1 MTRLDVRLELPPTP
15 ALHFEAYRRLLRAG
29 ARGLADAS
37 GALADWEESTHLHL
51 PLRALRE
58 AAELDAVTIGLLLGV
73 GLADEDGGTTD
84 EGAPPGRPTLGAL
97 VEQWRAVAEEP
108 DLRAAVRRLT
118 DLGLLRITN
127 AEAPRADRVLEVP
140 DPIWDLLRGETPERP
155 APWARHRPAEDLL
168 DASDLVPVEG
178 VAPPAVVAERLAK
191 DGVELL
197 VLRGPERCSRRTWL
211 GALARELGRGL
222 LEVTPARPDD
232 GRWSLVA
239 PMATL
244 LDALPV
250 VVATPVPGETIE
262 IPRLPGCR
270 PPLAAL
276 LGREGAVR
284 TPGLERSATI
294 WFSLPSPEVRR
305 RHWEEALG
313 SAADPDLD
321 GIARRF
327 RMTAGNIRR
336 AAALASAQAV
346 VESEPLSA
354 AHIGRAVALLHR
366 HSLDD
371 VATPVTVSGGWS
383 ELAVAG
389 DIMRELVSL
398 EMRCRHRERLRD
410 EMGGAPGGPTTC
422 GVRALFSGPS
432 GTGKSL
438 ATRLLAARLGI
449 DLYRIELTVVSKF
462 IGETERNLDRI
473 FRVAEEQDVI
483 LVLDEGDAL
492 LAPRTGVSTS
502 VDRYANLE
510 TNFLLQRLESFD
522 GILLVTSNA
531 ADRIDPAFERRLD
544 VTIAFRAPEACE
556 RRAIWDLH
564 LPAGHQVPSAL
575 LDELADRCAFSG
587 GQIRNAA
594 IHASLMALADG
605 ARLTAG
611 HLEDAV
617 RREYRKAGASC
628 PLRRPSGAVLRPV

>member
-1 MTRLDVRLELPPTP
+1 MTRASAGLDLPPTP
-15 ALHFEAYRRLLRAG
+15 ALHFDAYRRLVRAG
-29 ARGLADAS
+29 ARAVADAS
-37 GALADWEESTHLHL
+37 DTLTEWEESTQLHL
-51 PLRALRE
+51 PLRALRQ
-58 AAELDAVTIGLLLGV
+58 AAELDPFAVALLLGV
-73 GLADEDGGTTD
+73 GLGDEDGAATEDGTTS
-84 EGAPPGRPTLGAL
+84 GRPTLSTL
-97 VEQWRAVAEEP
+97 VGQWGDVAEEG
-108 DLRAAVRRLT
+108 DVRAAVRRLL
-118 DLGLLRITN
+118 DLGLLRIAN
-127 AEAPRADRVLEVP
+127 ADAPRADRVFEVP
-140 DPIWDLLRGETPERP
+140 DPIWDLLRGDTPERP
-155 APWARHRPAEDLL
+155 APWARHRPAADLL

-178 VAPPAVVAERLAK
+178 VDPPAVVAERLAEG
-191 DGVELL
+191 GVELF

-211 GALARELGRGL
+211 GALARELGHGL

-232 GRWSLVA
+232 GRWSLVG

-250 VVATPVPGETIE
+250 VVATPAPGETIE
-262 IPRLPGCR
+262 IPRLPACR
-270 PPLAAL
+270 PPMAAV

-284 TPGLERSATI
+284 TPGLERSATL
-294 WFSLPSPEVRR
+294 WFSLPSPELRR
-305 RHWEEALG
+305 RHWEEALAG
-313 SAADPDLD
+313 AADPDLD
-321 GIARRF
+321 DIARRF

-336 AAALASAQAV
+336 AAALAGAQAV
-346 VESEPLSA
+346 VESQSVGA
-354 AHIGRAVALLHR
+354 AHVGRAVALLHR

-371 VATPVTVSGGWS
+371 VATPVAVAGGWS

-389 DIMRELVSL
+389 DTMRELVSL
-398 EMRCRHRERLRD
+398 ETRCRHRERLRD
-410 EMGGAPGGPTTC
+410 EMGRAPGGPMTC
-422 GVRALFSGPS
+422 GVRALFTGPS

-438 ATRLLAARLGI
+438 ATRLLAARLGL

-522 GILLVTSNA
+522 GILLVTTNA

-544 VTIAFRAPEACE
+544 VTIAFRAPDATE

-564 LPAGHQVPSAL
+564 LPAGHQAPPAL
-575 LDELADRCAFSG
+575 LDELAERCSLSG

-594 IHASLMALADG
+594 QHASLMALDDG
-605 ARLTAG
+605 TRLSAG
-611 HLEDAV
+611 HVEHAV

-628 PLRRPSGAVLRPV
+628 PLRRGPGSLLRSV